1 MNNRFNCPN
10 DNLEPLKLSIC
21 IATFNRG
28 KFIGDTLD
36 SILIQLDPRV
46 ELIVVDGASPDN
58 TPEVM
63 AQYLSRFPEIRYYRE
78 PENSG
83 VDADYD
89 KAVGYAKGEYCWLM
103 TDDDLLRPGAVVRV
117 LESIEDAPELIVV
130 NSEVKN
136 VNFSKLYVERSLAF
150 SVDREYGANDGEKF
164 FAEVA
169 SYLSFIGGVVIKRQT
184 WLARNRASYYGSL
197 FIHVGVIFQHPPIN
211 EVKVIAEPLITI
223 RYGNGMWS
231 PRSFEIWTFKW
242 PNLIWSFADFSDQ
255 AKLQVTQR
263 EPRRSIS
270 RLIRNRAL
278 GAFTRAEVQKFWPAS
293 AGKGE
298 RMIASLLSIF
308 PASLANFL
316 SVFYLSCSANPNQMA
331 LHDLLHSK
339 HAGLPSRMMSRVLNI
354 ESRKH

>member
-1 MNNRFNCPN
+1 M
-10 DNLEPLKLSIC
+10 
-21 IATFNRG
+21 ATFNRG
-28 KFIGDTLD
+28 KFIGETLD
-36 SILIQLDPRV
+36 SILSQMDSRV
-46 ELIVVDGASPDN
+46 ELVVVDGASPDN

-63 AQYLSRFPEIRYYRE
+63 AQYLSRYPEIRYYRE
-78 PENSG
+78 QINSG

-89 KAVGYAKGEYCWLM
+89 KAVGYANGEYCWLM
-103 TDDDLLRPGAVVRV
+103 TDDDLLRPGAVACV
-117 LESIEDAPELIVV
+117 LQSIEDSPELIVV

-136 VNFSKLYVERSLAF
+136 VNFFKLYVERSLAF
-150 SVDREYGANDGEKF
+150 TEDRKYAANDGEKF

-169 SYLSFIGGVVIKRQT
+169 GYLSFIGGVVIKRQT
-184 WLARNRASYYGSL
+184 WLERNRADYYGTL
-197 FIHVGVIFQHPPIN
+197 FIHVGVIYQHPPISK
-211 EVKVIAEPLITI
+211 VKVIAEPLITI

-242 PNLIWSFADFSDQ
+242 PNLIWSFADFSDT

-263 EPRRSIS
+263 EPRKSIS

-278 GAFTRAEVQKFWPAS
+278 GAFTGAEVQKFWPAS

-298 RMIASLLSIF
+298 RIIASLLSIF

-339 HAGLPSRMMSRVLNI
+339 HAGLPSRMMARVLSV